1 MQAIVDTRNG
11 MRAARERFASR
22 AEAGRRLAERLAQ
35 SLPPEPV
42 VILGLPRGGIP
53 VAYEVATAL
62 GAPLDVI
69 VVRKLGVPFQPE
81 LAMGAVGEGGIR
93 VVNQEVIRGAGVSA
107 SQLAAVE
114 ARERDEVVRRATRF
128 RGDRERAPLTGR
140 TAVIVDDGIATGST
154 VRAAC
159 QVARAQGAARV
170 IVAAPIA
177 PPSATDRLRDVAD
190 EVIVL
195 RTPEYFSAIGQ
206 FYDDFTQTS
215 DAEVLRLLER

>member
-1 MQAIVDTRNG
+1 

-22 AEAGRRLAERLAQ
+22 ADAGHRLAERLAEA
-35 SLPPEPV
+35 LPPGPL
-42 VILGLPRGGIP
+42 VILGLPRGGVP

-81 LAMGAVGEGGIR
+81 LAMGAIGEGDIR
-93 VVNQEVIRGAGVSA
+93 VVNREVLRGARVTA

-114 ARERDEVVRRATRF
+114 ARERDELVRRATRF
-128 RGDRERAPLTGR
+128 RGHRARVALTGR

-170 IVAAPIA
+170 IVAVPIA
-177 PPSATDRLRDVAD
+177 PPSTADRLRDVAD
-190 EVIVL
+190 DVIVL
-195 RTPEYFSAIGQ
+195 RTPESFAAIGQ

-215 DAEVLRLLER
+215 EAEVLRLLER